1 MVFPPVYLNVLS
13 GIGSADRQLLEM
25 AKVFRVPFG
34 RRLRGVYLPAVLPHF
49 RAAASLGLGLCWKSG
64 VAAEVIGLPAL
75 SIGEA
80 LYNAKVYFLTPDLFA
95 WTAVIVAVSV
105 AFEKLFLAAVAAVE
119 RRVNA

>member
-1 MVFPPVYLNVLS
+1 M
-13 GIGSADRQLLEM
+13 
-25 AKVFRVPFG
+25 PFS
-34 RRLRGVYLPAVLPHF
+34 RRLRGIYLPAVLPHF
-49 RAAASLGLGLCWKSG
+49 RSAASLGLGLCWKSG

-105 AFEKLFLAAVAAVE
+105 GFEKLFLAAVAAVE